1 MSSANFGQNAWLVDQ
16 MYQQYSKDPQSVDPE
31 WRDFFK
37 KNPQGNAEVS
47 SAETPKE
54 SAGSRVSSE
63 DAVQQQTV
71 AQAASEVIPDSKKQ
85 QPEHTKR
92 SVIPERKAPPAPKDV
107 VDAPEAG
114 KSVIRGAAKAV
125 VKNMDLSLEIPTA
138 TSVRDMPAK
147 LMFENRTMINN
158 TLRARGGGKISFTHI
173 IGYALIRAVMAHP
186 DMNNSYEVVDGKPT
200 LVTPEHINLGLAID
214 MVGKNGTRSL
224 VVAAIKESETL
235 SFSQFVEKYEDI
247 VDRARHGKLTMDD
260 FSGVTISL
268 TNPGGIGT
276 RHSVPRLTK
285 GQGAIIG
292 VGSMD
297 YPAEFAGASEDR
309 LGEMGVGKLVTITST
324 YDHRII
330 QGAESGEFLRT
341 MSRLLINDE
350 FWDDIFKSMKVPYA
364 PVRWSQDLPNA
375 GVDKST
381 RVMELIESYRSR
393 GHLIADIDPLHW
405 TQPGLPVP
413 DHSDLFI
420 ENHGLTLWDYDRTF
434 NVGGFLGRE
443 TMTLREVL
451 EALRK
456 AYTLKVGYEYTHIL
470 DAEERSWLR
479 ERIEAGQPRYSQ
491 AEQKY
496 ILQKLCLL
504 YTSDAAD
511 DAPRV

>member
-247 VDRARHGKLTMDD
+247 VDRARHG
-260 FSGVTISL
+260 
-268 TNPGGIGT
+268 
-276 RHSVPRLTK
+276 
-285 GQGAIIG
+285 
-292 VGSMD
+292 
-297 YPAEFAGASEDR
+297 
-309 LGEMGVGKLVTITST
+309 
-324 YDHRII
+324 
-330 QGAESGEFLRT
+330 
-341 MSRLLINDE
+341 
-350 FWDDIFKSMKVPYA
+350 
-364 PVRWSQDLPNA
+364 
-375 GVDKST
+375 
-381 RVMELIESYRSR
+381 
-393 GHLIADIDPLHW
+393 
-405 TQPGLPVP
+405 
-413 DHSDLFI
+413 
-420 ENHGLTLWDYDRTF
+420 
-434 NVGGFLGRE
+434 
-443 TMTLREVL
+443 
-451 EALRK
+451 
-456 AYTLKVGYEYTHIL
+456 
-470 DAEERSWLR
+470 
-479 ERIEAGQPRYSQ
+479 
-491 AEQKY
+491 
-496 ILQKLCLL
+496 
-504 YTSDAAD
+504 
-511 DAPRV
+511 